1 MYINPVVTTE
11 EEVDEL
17 RRIVRRLEDRVR
29 FLEEKVGCMYIKP
42 PRVIRH
48 EEDDRRRGI
57 IEYLQEIGRQKE
69 ARYED

>member
-1 MYINPVVTTE
+1 
-11 EEVDEL
+11 
-17 RRIVRRLEDRVR
+17 
-29 FLEEKVGCMYIKP
+29 MYIKP